1 VYVGDRRS
9 VRVPRAGRLY
19 LGVNDD
25 HLADN
30 QGTYRVSVSVR

>member
-1 VYVGDRRS
+1 
-9 VRVPRAGRLY
+9 LY

-30 QGTYRVSVSVR
+30 QGTFDVTVNVR